1 MAHAHAGS
9 DWDHRQLAVLIG
21 GVLLPPFAWLLDL
34 QVSYSLVKWAC
45 ATDRSWILFVT
56 PIVSLALIA
65 GAGRMSWSA
74 WNLARR
80 TAREDG
86 ERPVDRSYMLALSGL
101 ALTVFFGLLV
111 LVSLTPRALLSPC
124 E

>member
-1 MAHAHAGS
+1 MAYVHAGS
-9 DWDHRQLAVLIG
+9 EWDHRQLVMLIG

-45 ATDRSWILFVT
+45 ANDRSWILFVT
-56 PIVSLALIA
+56 PIASLTLIA
-65 GAGRMSWSA
+65 VAGVMSWSS
-74 WNLARR
+74 WNLARP

-86 ERPVDRSYMLALSGL
+86 ERPVDRSYLLALSGL
-101 ALTVFFGLLV
+101 ALTALFGLLV
-111 LVSLTPRALLSPC
+111 LVSLAPRAVLSPC